1 MKLTVKRG
9 RIIVFAIAAFGI
21 GCLSLGGVLTVFF
34 DVIVRFFMQRELIL
48 KPGNEFFTIWKELPI
63 PIYQKVFIFNITN
76 PDEYSNK
83 GAKPILQELGPYVF
97 KGHWMK
103 DDIEW
108 DDSDGTVTY
117 RDIKEYTFVP
127 ELSVGDQEEMVYTL
141 NGPLLA
147 VINYVDDYAPFF
159 LRSVVADMMN
169 GIFASYNETLLIHRT
184 VRELVYEGYH
194 EPMIADLSEVVEA
207 FVTIPLKLIN
217 NTFGILHERKHVG
230 DGIFKIKSGVTGISD
245 YAAIQEWN
253 NKSIV
258 DWWDDDKCNT
268 ISGTDGVQYAPGLT
282 RNQSL
287 RLFNPNL
294 CRTLPLEY
302 EKDVTV
308 HGIKSLRFSMPA
320 NTFATSDINPENK
333 CYCDGEHCTSGILPM
348 NCKKGAPYVISLPHF
363 YQGDEKLQTS
373 LEGVHSSPE
382 KHKTYVDVEPI
393 TGFVL
398 NAAFRVQLNGVAKN
412 LPLYNP
418 TVNVQDSIVPVLWM
432 SEEAQLDIPFANH
445 FKSRVEAPIT
455 LFKVF
460 CLTIICLGLFWTT
473 ASLVLCACI
482 RNRVKPEKLKQSLIR
497 MDKLELWKR
506 LVYESFKYHSFFL
519 STKDNP
525 ME

>member
-1 MKLTVKRG
+1 
-9 RIIVFAIAAFGI
+9 
-21 GCLSLGGVLTVFF
+21 
-34 DVIVRFFMQRELIL
+34 
-48 KPGNEFFTIWKELPI
+48 
-63 PIYQKVFIFNITN
+63 
-76 PDEYSNK
+76 
-83 GAKPILQELGPYVF
+83 
-97 KGHWMK
+97 
-103 DDIEW
+103 
-108 DDSDGTVTY
+108 
-117 RDIKEYTFVP
+117 
-127 ELSVGDQEEMVYTL
+127 
-141 NGPLLA
+141 
-147 VINYVDDYAPFF
+147 
-159 LRSVVADMMN
+159 
-169 GIFASYNETLLIHRT
+169 
-184 VRELVYEGYH
+184 
-194 EPMIADLSEVVEA
+194 MIADLSEVVEA

-217 NTFGILHERKHVG
+217 NTFGIFAR
-230 DGIFKIKSGVTGISD
+230 D
-245 YAAIQEWN
+245 YAIQEWN

-348 NCKKGAPYVISLPHF
+348 NCKKG
-363 YQGDEKLQTS
+363 GDEKLQTS

-418 TVNVQDSIVPVLWM
+418 TVKCPKDSIVPVVWM
-432 SEEAQLDIPFANH
+432 E
-445 FKSRVEAPIT
+445 
-455 LFKVF
+455 
-460 CLTIICLGLFWTT
+460 
-473 ASLVLCACI
+473 
-482 RNRVKPEKLKQSLIR
+482 
-497 MDKLELWKR
+497 
-506 LVYESFKYHSFFL
+506 
-519 STKDNP
+519 
-525 ME
+525 